1 MIGFQVLTARP
12 ADWDIKKYRMYRRYQ
27 NSVLRDYLRGLHP
40 NQAMH
45 SYLLNVAPYP
55 ENKMKQAYNKV
66 FRPNTSAPAD
76 PVLVKVKK
84 RDRTKIAKAAA
95 WVILAAIAVV
105 ILIANF
111 L

>member
-45 SYLLNVAPYP
+45 SYLLNAAPYP
-55 ENKMKQAYNKV
+55 ENKIKQVVNKV
-66 FRPNTSAPAD
+66 LRPNTSAPAD
-76 PVLVKVKK
+76 PETRVRKH
-84 RDRTKIAKAAA
+84 DRAKIAKAAA

-105 ILIANF
+105 ILIAQI
-111 L
+111 